1 MAIGPTLQDARLKK
15 QLTTSQVAGQT
26 RMKVQIVDDLEHDD
40 FHRIAATIYGKGF
53 IKLFAECVDLDPA
66 PLIAD
71 YMRTVRG
78 EHDDAPPGTIEPDT
92 KPEAETA
99 ATPDSEEP
107 PAAADL
113 FEFASSRRRRIMP
126 SGARPG
132 GESAAPHAASRAD
145 QQSPAGP
152 ATDKPSKGART
163 RSVRR
168 PLVST
173 LRDMM
178 RPLHDRSQ
186 ILLETIKNRLADF
199 KWNDR
204 VLRMVG
210 MVVAG
215 LVLLLVLI
223 AAVRFVATRLGP
235 RPLADDELILF
246 VPPPEPYVE

>member
-15 QLTTSQVAGQT
+15 QLTTSQVAEQT

-78 EHDDAPPGTIEPDT
+78 GAADEKPVTTAPDT
-92 KPEAETA
+92 KPEGETA
-99 ATPDSEEP
+99 SMPEPEETPP
-107 PAAADL
+107 AADL

-126 SGARPG
+126 SGARPT
-132 GESAAPHAASRAD
+132 GESASPHAASRAD
-145 QQSPAGP
+145 YQKPVGP
-152 ATDKPSKGART
+152 ATHTPSPGART

-168 PLVST
+168 PLVAT
-173 LRDMM
+173 LRNSL